1 MTFVLPVVIVFLAGI
16 LTGVTGFGFSVL
28 SVPLLLLVFQP
39 HEVVVIALCLVPVTS
54 AVLLLAPGLR
64 GQVRQRT
71 FGALTGF
78 SVVGLPVGILLFEH
92 FDPMWVTGL
101 MGLVLLGYA
110 AYGLAGAG
118 TMAVRRHWVAP
129 SGILGGILATSTGL
143 SGPAVAMYVHGRRV
157 SARSRRPRCRH
168 TSARSACWASGCSP
182 CAGPSRGTTSSTSAA
197 GRGSRRGNAAR
208 AMVGVAQARHPRPD
222 HPHGAR
228 GDGGLDVGTVSDV
241 VDERSVGM
249 TDLRADGAEGG
260 TLRGVV
266 PIPVTTFGSDGA
278 LDLAGLRSQVEFC
291 LGHGAD
297 GILYPGVVSEFYTL
311 TDEERR

>member
-39 HEVVVIALCLVPVTS
+39 HEVVVIALCLVPLTS

-71 FGALTGF
+71 FGALTAF

-101 MGLVLLGYA
+101 MGLVLLAYA
-110 AYGLAGAG
+110 GYGLTGVG
-118 TMAVRRHWVAP
+118 TLALRRHWVVP

-157 SARSRRPRCRH
+157 STQEQTA
-168 TSARSACWASGCSP
+168 TMSAYVGAISALGLGLLALRGAVSGDDLQPYS
-182 CAGPSRGTTSSTSAA
+182 GSRGAPCWGRSWGA
-197 GRGSRRGNAAR
+197 GG
-208 AMVGVAQARHPRPD
+208 RP
-222 HPHGAR
+222 
-228 GDGGLDVGTVSDV
+228 
-241 VDERSVGM
+241 
-249 TDLRADGAEGG
+249 GG
-260 TLRGVV
+260 TRPSTASSSWRWGRW
-266 PIPVTTFGSDGA
+266 GSGRWDGQWC
-278 LDLAGLRSQVEFC
+278 G
-291 LGHGAD
+291 
-297 GILYPGVVSEFYTL
+297 
-311 TDEERR
+311 